1 MKGNSGSLM
10 SKIILMSSPESYEKF
25 AQYVCEESGYE
36 TDDLMS
42 DPGDTE
48 IPWHDVYPKN
58 EPMGFVSVLY
68 QHNQYPLAILDVSPE
83 IGEVFSEM
91 ELYLNGKY
99 SIKELCDIIKV
110 HAQSNLVL
118 QYSD

>member
-1 MKGNSGSLM
+1 MEGNKTSLM
-10 SKIILMSSPESYEKF
+10 SKIIIMSSPETYQNF
-25 AQYVCEESGYE
+25 AEYVCDDSGYE
-36 TDDLMS
+36 TDVT
-42 DPGDTE
+42 DPMDTTV
-48 IPWHDVYPKN
+48 PWHDVYPKN
-58 EPMGFVSVLY
+58 EPVGFVSVLY

-91 ELYLNGKY
+91 ELHLNGKY
-99 SIKELCDIIKV
+99 SIKELCEIIKV